1 MIDLADKY
9 KPLFFNKDKRYHI
22 ITGGRGSGKSFAVT
36 LFLVLLLQQKG
47 EVILFTRY
55 TLTSAHISIIPEF
68 LNMIELLGWEDRFV
82 ITKNEIVHK
91 VTGSK
96 ILFKGLKTSSGT
108 QTANLKSLAGVTCWV
123 LDEAEELVDEVIFDK
138 IDLSIRSK
146 NAQNR
151 VMMILN
157 PTTSE
162 HFIYKRWFENGRNDN
177 TEYIHT
183 TYLDNKDNLDI
194 SILEEI
200 EQMKIN
206 KPKKYN
212 HVILGGWLDKAEG
225 VIIENWIEG
234 KFDYSL
240 PIYFGMDFGFSND
253 PTTLTAVAIDNKRKK
268 IYVDELCYR
277 KDKGTNDVVSI
288 CSIAGRGLIIADS
301 AEQRLIFDVK
311 NRGINIVPCIKGPG
325 TIGAGIKLMLDYQI
339 IVTPRSIN
347 IKKEFNNYTWSDKK
361 SGSAIDDFNH
371 AIDGIRYV
379 VYYLH
384 KMQNNKGYKIQ

>member
-36 LFLVLLLQQKG
+36 LFLVLLLEQKG

-206 KPKKYN
+206 KPKKYD

>member
-36 LFLVLLLQQKG
+36 LFLVLLLEQKG

-288 CSIAGRGLIIADS
+288 CSIAGKGLIIADS

-379 VYYLH
+379 VYYQ
-384 KMQNNKGYKIQ
+384 QNAK

>member
-36 LFLVLLLQQKG
+36 LFLVLLLEQKG

-379 VYYLH
+379 VYYQ
-384 KMQNNKGYKIQ
+384 QNAK

>member
-36 LFLVLLLQQKG
+36 LFLVLLLEQKG

-68 LNMIELLGWEDRFV
+68 LNMIELLEWEDRFV

>member
-36 LFLVLLLQQKG
+36 LFLVLLLEQKG

-96 ILFKGLKTSSGT
+96 ILFRGLKTSSGT

-183 TYLDNKDNLDI
+183 TYLDNKDNLDN

>member
-36 LFLVLLLQQKG
+36 LFLVLLLEQKG

-68 LNMIELLGWEDRFV
+68 LNMIELLAWEDRFV